1 MSSATPPFFTTD
13 INNDFLRK
21 YQPDMIP
28 ALSAGY
34 VMLTLFEFL
43 EKLDNRT
50 TRWTSKQDESAH
62 YQRVKQ
68 LNKENMRKY
77 LAQYLCRGKI
87 GVGYGMRAVE
97 RTLTSDYYD
106 VLIIASPEINKD
118 VIDDSGSEG
127 SVTSNMDSQPPEQRL
142 RELAAEAEL
151 PPVAVPGDYESD
163 EPEVPGDYLDLEGME
178 DEEDSEEE
186 DYQGR
191 PGPAWRP
198 EPKGRNNAAQI
209 RNLKKQK
216 DDSAEIR
223 KIKLQSVMGFL
234 IVQKGECSFRPN
246 DYAVNLICVK
256 DGAEPGTGQLLI
268 GLYLYTILKR
278 PPPVQLGLLELAGG
292 YYNIS
297 GLCLYSKFGFVPNMD
312 FSVSGCFDYP
322 GNMPMIL
329 DFNRY
334 NVQSI
339 RDAKNIVCA
348 IVAGDKYHQGFK
360 LPICNVKKNQSVVV
374 ALREYNRLIDYIR
387 PPPFPNIG
395 FNSFDR
401 FCSRHPDLDL
411 INSQTGTAYESK
423 IYTDVVPDLITVM
436 ETGGVLSPDQEEFVR
451 IISSVAPNAT
461 GLKFKG
467 FNNRYRQAL
476 MDYSAL
482 CAKMFKV
489 PVINEAPVN
498 ETEKQNKDMERQKLS
513 KQSKSKTAKQ
523 SKSKTAKQSK
533 SKTAKQSKSKTAKQ
547 SKGKT

>member
-1 MSSATPPFFTTD
+1 MSGVTPPFFTTK
-13 INNDFLRK
+13 INNEFLSK

-34 VMLTLFEFL
+34 VILTLFEFL

-62 YQRVKQ
+62 YRRVKQ

-118 VIDDSGSEG
+118 VIDNSSSDG

-151 PPVAVPGDYESD
+151 PPVAVPGDSESD
-163 EPEVPGDYLDLEGME
+163 EPEVSGDYLDLDGLE
-178 DEEDSEEE
+178 DEE
-186 DYQGR
+186 GLVKR
-191 PGPAWRP
+191 PDPAWRP
-198 EPKGRNNAAQI
+198 ELKGNDKAAQI

-216 DDSAEIR
+216 DDSTEIR

-234 IVQKGECSFRPN
+234 IVQKGECSFRPD

-256 DGAEPGTGQLLI
+256 DGAKPGTGQLLI

-278 PPPVQLGLLELAGG
+278 PKPVQLGLLELAGG
-292 YYNIS
+292 YYNMS

-312 FSVSGCFDYP
+312 LSVRGCFDYP
-322 GNMPMIL
+322 GNMPMML

-334 NVQSI
+334 DVKSI

-348 IVAGDKYHQGFK
+348 IVAGDKYHPGFK
-360 LPICNVKKNQSVVV
+360 HPICNVKKNQSALV

-387 PPPFPNIG
+387 PAPFPDIG
-395 FNSFDR
+395 YTSFDR

-411 INSQTGTAYESK
+411 INSQTRTNYESK
-423 IYTDVVPDLITVM
+423 IYTDIVPDLINVM
-436 ETGGVLSPDQEEFVR
+436 ETGGVLTPEQEEFVR

-476 MDYSAL
+476 IDYKAL
-482 CAKMFKV
+482 CAKKFNV
-489 PVINEAPVN
+489 PVIGEAKHNPTAN
-498 ETEKQNKDMERQKLS
+498 HSIKAKNSIKAKQLN
-513 KQSKSKTAKQ
+513 KTAK
-523 SKSKTAKQSK
+523 KHNPTAKK
-533 SKTAKQSKSKTAKQ
+533 HKPTAKHSNPHT
-547 SKGKT
+547 G